1 MGDFDDVLA
10 MEPGDEWDDHD
21 SAVGAGPPARREPPV
36 AELHAPAA
44 TIELR
49 GEVPGELMDAL
60 GPLRALPAPVSP
72 HRAVATLEVAPT
84 ERDQRWG
91 LIDHDGGEVGL
102 TGTAAELAAVLGDR
116 LVDMARTADARH
128 LVLPFAGVQLGDG
141 RGVVV
146 LDDDFNTFQ
155 HVVET
160 LVRII
165 PAMLPDK
172 AWELA
177 HRIDGEGSAVV
188 WCGPQEQAEL
198 YHQQL
203 GAAGLTMAPLERA

>member
-1 MGDFDDVLA
+1 MQSVVVVLSSASPVQERQRLRQLYPDFK
-10 MEPGDEWDDHD
+10 
-21 SAVGAGPPARREPPV
+21 
-36 AELHAPAA
+36 
-44 TIELR
+44 
-49 GEVPGELMDAL
+49 
-60 GPLRALPAPVSP
+60 
-72 HRAVATLEVAPT
+72 
-84 ERDQRWG
+84 
-91 LIDHDGGEVGL
+91 
-102 TGTAAELAAVLGDR
+102 
-116 LVDMARTADARH
+116 
-128 LVLPFAGVQLGDG
+128 
-141 RGVVV
+141 VVV

-165 PAMLPDK
+165 PAMLLDK
-172 AWELA
+172 AWDLA

>member
-1 MGDFDDVLA
+1 MVVVLSSASPVQERQRLRQLYPDFK
-10 MEPGDEWDDHD
+10 
-21 SAVGAGPPARREPPV
+21 
-36 AELHAPAA
+36 
-44 TIELR
+44 
-49 GEVPGELMDAL
+49 
-60 GPLRALPAPVSP
+60 
-72 HRAVATLEVAPT
+72 
-84 ERDQRWG
+84 
-91 LIDHDGGEVGL
+91 
-102 TGTAAELAAVLGDR
+102 
-116 LVDMARTADARH
+116 
-128 LVLPFAGVQLGDG
+128 
-141 RGVVV
+141 VVV

-165 PAMLPDK
+165 PAMIPDK